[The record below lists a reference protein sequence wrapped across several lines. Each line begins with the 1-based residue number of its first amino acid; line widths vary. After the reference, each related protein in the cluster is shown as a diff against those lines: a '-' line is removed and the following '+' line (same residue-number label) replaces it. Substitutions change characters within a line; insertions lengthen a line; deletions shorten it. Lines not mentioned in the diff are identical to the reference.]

1 MTDSRLLVLVA
12 PAALL
17 AGTFAAISTATTDNT
32 SQRLLWALLIGITG
46 WSFVLAGLIARI
58 RRPRNRVGLLLIA
71 VGLSWFLSAGPMA
84 SNDSVPWTIGLAL
97 GALPAGFLVHLVLA
111 YPSGLLHSAWERA
124 LVATGYVLTLLAN
137 VPGILFERD
146 PVPGCGE
153 CPANAFLAVES
164 DTAAAV
170 TNGAVRILGVAFLL
184 AVAVTL
190 GKRWRSSSPAAR
202 RALTPVLVAGV
213 AMFSFLAVSVATEPL
228 SHSVSLAAEWGARLV
243 VA

>member
-71 VGLSWFLSAGPMA
+71 VGLSYFVSAGLMS

-111 YPSGLLHSAWERA
+111 YPSGLLHSTWERG

-137 VPGILFERD
+137 VPSLLFERD
-146 PVPGCGE
+146 PVTGCDD
-153 CPANAFLAVES
+153 CPANAFLVTES
-164 DTAAAV
+164 HTADTV
-170 TNGAVRILGVAFLL
+170 SMGVVRILGVAFLV

-190 GKRWRSSSPAAR
+190 VNRWRSSSPAAR
-202 RALTPVLVAGV
+202 RSLTPVLVAGIAV
-213 AMFSFLAVSVATEPL
+213 FSLLAVSVATEPL
-228 SHSVSLAAEWGARLV
+228 SHSVSV
-243 VA
+243 